1 MNPLRVLEVLT
12 EGCRDLEL
20 AKTKFDAI
28 GFNDIVSRI
37 EQIQNEVYSRL
48 GLIRETEIKVEE
60 EPEDVRTMEQEEPEE
75 VEQSTEAE
83 DGKEPVIW
91 ITESVGYRYNKESDE
106 FELIRKKP
114 YGVIPF
120 KRFRKSDLQKIWED
134 LPKRAT
140 RIDVEQ
146 VARKHGLK
154 IGSVVQY
161 VMRIFTHVLFD
172 GEIKTEGKQLVLVKP
187 DDFNLSEEIRKQL
200 QVEKEVIGKTYSP

>member
-37 EQIQNEVYSRL
+37 EQIQNEVYERL

-60 EPEDVRTMEQEEPEE
+60 EPEEVETIEP
-75 VEQSTEAE
+75 EQSTEEAG
-83 DGKEPVIW
+83 DGKEPIIW
-91 ITESVGYRYNKESDE
+91 ITEAVGYRYNKESDE
-106 FELIRKKP
+106 FELVRKKP

-187 DDFNLSEEIRKQL
+187 DDYNFHEDIRRQL
-200 QVEKEVIGKTYSP
+200 QVERELIDSKGWGK